1 MLLAEW
7 ALTTNYFDGAVLDG
21 PVPRFFAANPTEAR
35 AALSADASKAYKD
48 LQRIFSRLFITEN
61 IPASDAW
68 NFVGNPRQ
76 FVCVQFRPVKPL
88 TVPKFYPEVNMP
100 QPNVTQLTRTNS
112 RQKDFIYA
120 YKKGPYAAPTH
131 VPDPVVSGSR
141 RLPSEPPSKRQRTTE
156 TVAIEESC
164 PPSPGR
170 ICSIATYSRSS
181 KFHPNPVASH
191 SYSLSFFF
199 GLNGAV

>member
-1 MLLAEW
+1 VHSDAVATVLLAEW

-76 FVCVQFRPVKPL
+76 FGRVQFRPVKPF
-88 TVPKFYPEVNMP
+88 TIPKI
-100 QPNVTQLTRTNS
+100 L
-112 RQKDFIYA
+112 
-120 YKKGPYAAPTH
+120 
-131 VPDPVVSGSR
+131 
-141 RLPSEPPSKRQRTTE
+141 SKT
-156 TVAIEESC
+156 
-164 PPSPGR
+164 
-170 ICSIATYSRSS
+170 
-181 KFHPNPVASH
+181 
-191 SYSLSFFF
+191 
-199 GLNGAV
+199 